1 VNYAI
6 ATSILW
12 PAEKFVNLLIE
23 RDSHVRKLL
32 ASFCGKSME
41 IETFLP
47 KLHLTIKFYDSGIR
61 LNGFETKLVGHPA
74 DVIVSGDFDRLL
86 RLLIERETDGFF
98 NQNIKVAGD
107 AELAQ
112 KLYDTLL
119 KIDIDWPSILT
130 PWLGHVLT
138 NELHKKG
145 KKVIDWSS
153 QLNDSLN
160 RNLQDY
166 VKEEKRLAPSSDRLE
181 SLKDDI
187 DLLKLRVDRVM
198 AKTQLLS
205 ERLNKPD
212 VKQ

>member
-1 VNYAI
+1 MNYTI

-23 RDSHVRKLL
+23 SDSHVKKHL

-47 KLHLTIKFYDSGIR
+47 KLHLTIKFHDGGIR
-61 LNGFETKLVGHPA
+61 LNDFETKLVGPPA
-74 DVIVSGDFDRLL
+74 DVIISGDFDRLL
-86 RLLIERETDGFF
+86 RLLIERKRHRFF
-98 NQNIKVAGD
+98 NQHIKVTGD

-112 KLYDTLL
+112 KLYDTLV
-119 KIDIDWPSILT
+119 KIDIDWAGILT

-145 KKVIDWSS
+145 GEVIDWSS

-166 VKEEKRLAPSSDRLE
+166 IKEEKRLAPSSDHLE

-205 ERLNKPD
+205 EHLNKPD

>member
-1 VNYAI
+1 
-6 ATSILW
+6 
-12 PAEKFVNLLIE
+12 
-23 RDSHVRKLL
+23 
-32 ASFCGKSME
+32 M
-41 IETFLP
+41 
-47 KLHLTIKFYDSGIR
+47 
-61 LNGFETKLVGHPA
+61 
-74 DVIVSGDFDRLL
+74 
-86 RLLIERETDGFF
+86 
-98 NQNIKVAGD
+98 VAGD

-119 KIDIDWPSILT
+119 KIDIDWPGILT